1 MKLLKRLAFCF
12 LLIVGFTAVAKA
24 EDTIYLKD
32 GKVVHG
38 KIIKKF
44 PSGSVKIRTASGKE
58 TVYKKSSIKNIVHT
72 DSAPVAMSASPK
84 KVHHHEHAEMAS
96 GAIDGVNNVGR
107 PGYFYSDTAYV
118 PNKGQ
123 VMGAAGIVFYSPG
136 SQLFIPVG
144 AAFGVAENLQLHA
157 NTNFYSFSGAS
168 GLYYL
173 TFGGKYSFKTKTD
186 NLLFAAGL
194 DMSVGPLSGPL
205 STISTFNFD
214 PYGIVTYGFKDGLQL
229 NGQLGL
235 YVPGGS
241 KIGGFS
247 FTPAAYLQ
255 LNAGAAYPF
264 DANLTGIAEL
274 GVNGLGSANTPLVVG
289 LRTGHDVQLQA
300 FAGLDLAA
308 TVGVV
313 IGGNVALVSQ

>member
-12 LLIVGFTAVAKA
+12 LLILGFTAVAKA

-38 KIIKKF
+38 KIIKRF

-72 DSAPVAMSASPK
+72 DSAPASMSPSPK
-84 KVHHHEHAEMAS
+84 KAHHHAEMAS
-96 GAIDGVNNVGR
+96 GTIDGVNNVGR
-107 PGYFYSDTAYV
+107 PGYFYSDTAFV

-123 VMGAAGIVFYSPG
+123 VEGAAGIVFYSPG

-144 AAFGVAENLQLHA
+144 ASFGIADNLQIHA

-173 TFGGKYSFKTKTD
+173 TFGGKYSFKTQTD

-214 PYGIVTYGFKDGLQL
+214 PYGIVTYSFKDGFQL

-241 KIGGFS
+241 KIGAFS
-247 FTPAAYLQ
+247 YTAPAYLQ

-274 GVNGLGSANTPLVVG
+274 NINGLGSANTPLIVG

-300 FAGLDLAA
+300 FAGLDLAG